1 MAEQNI
7 DDVRDALDDLLN
19 AEREAL
25 LSGDLDQIGRMV
37 SQKETLVADL
47 SGADVSDISRLQQ
60 KLARNQILLDRALL
74 GIRSVANRLGSLR
87 RIRRSLETY
96 DQTGR
101 KSALESTN
109 QNRVEKRA

>member
-1 MAEQNI
+1 MAEKTI
-7 DDVRDALDDLLN
+7 EDVRDALDDLLD

-37 SQKETLVADL
+37 SQKETLVAGL
-47 SGADVSDISRLQQ
+47 NGADISDITRLQQ
-60 KLARNQILLDRALL
+60 KLTRNQILLDRALL

-96 DQTGR
+96 DQSGR
-101 KSALESTN
+101 KSALASTN
-109 QNRVEKRA
+109 HGRVEKRA